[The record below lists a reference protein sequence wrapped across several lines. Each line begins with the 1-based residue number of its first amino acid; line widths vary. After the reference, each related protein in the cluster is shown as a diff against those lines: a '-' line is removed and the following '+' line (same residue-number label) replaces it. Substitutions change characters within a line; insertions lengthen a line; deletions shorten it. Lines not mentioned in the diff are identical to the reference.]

1 MASPG
6 RCVGPSDGAVT
17 ACSRCRPRLGGMGRG
32 CTNGEARLPTTRHDG
47 SPEAG
52 NVFACLVH
60 EAPDCVAD
68 LVANLQHLDPDS
80 TVLLYDGS
88 GGALLSELSRLTGPG
103 VLVHPH
109 PRAMAWGKLQ
119 DFALDSMRFALERLD
134 MRALT
139 IVDSDQ
145 LAMRPGYS
153 VYLADF
159 LAKHPRAGCLVS
171 AEGVQP
177 RTTRVGPPQAA
188 WREFELWAPFLR
200 RFPDGESRFPHWTFW
215 PATVFTRAAAQS
227 LVALWEDDELQGIL
241 AKSAIWAS
249 EEVVLPTLV
258 ALLGHQVVRNP
269 CAHDLVQYR
278 TTYTAAQVEA
288 AMRRPAVF
296 WVHPVPRSYRDPLRS
311 RLRTHFGGY
320 LPQPAAVVAD
330 PFTAPPAHP
339 LPLLLPLLRR
349 METIVGWLSAAEADL
364 LSAAAMRAT
373 TGRRGPHTIV
383 EVGSYCGRGTV
394 VLAGVA
400 GALSPGSVVHAIDP
414 HDRRLGVWG
423 DGPGGVTDAATRLQ
437 SHLDAAGLR
446 NVVDYRPGYAGEVA
460 VPGPIDLLVVDHL
473 HDYASVAADFSQFE
487 AQIVEGGLVAFHD
500 YRDCFPGVVAFVDH
514 LLATEAYT
522 AVQRVETLVVL
533 RKAGVL
539 ALPPLSPMLAGV
551 GSAGE
556 RDALAVLALTA
567 AETLRGGEG
576 GIVEAGRPTAAEEQL
591 LTAAAEAAGG
601 ALTGGQPPE
610 LPVRLLMLGGHSA
623 GGEDVDAAFR
633 YRERLADGAR
643 VVLRGCSDDSPVA
656 HAALRALLAGG
667 FEQVRRMA
675 GLVVLR
681 AGVESRPLSAAA
693 DSQLA
698 VGEPV
703 PTRTGVAQ
711 APNWISGQPTGW
723 RPTGEPL
730 VSCIMPTCDRRRFV
744 GRAIRYF
751 RDQDYPN
758 RELVII
764 DDGADCVADLIPAD
778 PRIRYVR
785 LPERRTI
792 GAKRNLAC
800 EHAHGELVV
809 HWDDD
814 DWSAPW
820 RLGYQVEMF
829 QNQDVDVSGLSA
841 LYFCDPAAGRA
852 WRYEYPAGRRAWVTD
867 GTFCY
872 RRRFWE
878 EAPFP
883 DTSFGIDTSYLWQG
897 ASKRVGALADS
908 SFYVAQVHP
917 GNTSRKEIH
926 GAWWHPR
933 PVEEIAS
940 LMGPE
945 WAAHWAAESV
955 S

>member
-1 MASPG
+1 
-6 RCVGPSDGAVT
+6 
-17 ACSRCRPRLGGMGRG
+17 
-32 CTNGEARLPTTRHDG
+32 LPTARHDG
-47 SPEAG
+47 SPAAG

-109 PRAMAWGKLQ
+109 PRAMAWGKLH
-119 DFALDSMRFALERLD
+119 DFALDCMRFALERLD
-134 MRALT
+134 MGALT

-145 LAMRPGYS
+145 LALRPGYS
-153 VYLADF
+153 AYLADF
-159 LAKHPRAGCLVS
+159 LAKHPQAGCLVS

-177 RTTRVGPPQAA
+177 RTTRVGPPHAA

-215 PATVFTRAAAQS
+215 PATVFARAAAQG

-258 ALLGHQVVRNP
+258 ALLGHQVLRNP
-269 CAHDLVQYR
+269 CAHDLVQFR
-278 TTYTAAQVEA
+278 TTYTAAQVEV

-296 WVHPVPRSYRDPLRS
+296 WVHPIPRSYRDPLRS
-311 RLRTHFGGY
+311 QLRAHFGSY
-320 LPQPAAVVAD
+320 LPQPAAAAAD

-349 METIVGWLSAAEADL
+349 METVVGWLSAAEADL

-373 TGRRGPHTIV
+373 TSRPGPHTIV

-394 VLAGVA
+394 VLAGMA
-400 GALSPGSVVHAIDP
+400 AALSPGSVVHAVDP

-423 DGPGGVTDAATRLQ
+423 DAPGGVPDAAARLR
-437 SHLDAAGLR
+437 SHLDAAGLSS
-446 NVVDYRPGYAGEVA
+446 VVDYRPGYAGGAVA
-460 VPGPIDLLVVDHL
+460 PGPIDLLVIDHL
-473 HDYASVAADFSQFE
+473 HDYASVAADFSQF
-487 AQIVEGGLVAFHD
+487 QGQLVEGGLVAFHD

-522 AVQRVETLVVL
+522 AVQRVETLVVV
-533 RKAGVL
+533 RKADVL
-539 ALPPLSPMLAGV
+539 AVPPLSPMLAEI
-551 GSAGE
+551 GSAAE

-567 AETLRGGEG
+567 AEALRGREG
-576 GIVEAGRPTAAEEQL
+576 SMLVSGRPTALEVQL
-591 LTAAAEAAGG
+591 LAAVAEAAGPERVNHRP
-601 ALTGGQPPE
+601 AE
-610 LPVRLLMLGGHSA
+610 LPVRLLMLGGDSPED
-623 GGEDVDAAFR
+623 GDVDAAFR

-643 VVLRGCSDDSPVA
+643 VVLRGYSDDSPVA
-656 HAALRALLAGG
+656 LGVLRALLAGG
-667 FEQVRRMA
+667 FEQVRRLA

-681 AGVESRPLSAAA
+681 EGVDNQPPSAAA
-693 DSQLA
+693 DSKLA
-698 VGEPV
+698 VDV
-703 PTRTGVAQ
+703 PLTASVAQ
-711 APNWISGQPTGW
+711 SSSRIRTQHAVSRQTD
-723 RPTGEPL
+723 EPL
-730 VSCIMPTCDRRRFV
+730 VSCIMPTCDRRHLI

-751 RDQDYPN
+751 LEQDYPN
-758 RELVII
+758 RELVVV
-764 DDGADCVADLIPAD
+764 DDGKDCVADLIPAD
-778 PRIRYVR
+778 PWIRYVR
-785 LPERRTI
+785 LPERLTI
-792 GAKRNLAC
+792 GAKRNVAC
-800 EHAHGELVV
+800 EQARGELVV

-814 DWSAPW
+814 DWSAPR
-820 RLGYQVEMF
+820 RLSYQVEMF
-829 QNQDVDVSGLSA
+829 GSQDVDVSGLSA
-841 LYFCDPAAGRA
+841 LLFCDPAAGRA
-852 WRYEYPAGRRAWVTD
+852 WRYEYPAGGRPWVHD
-867 GTFCY
+867 PTFCY

-878 EAPFP
+878 GAPFP
-883 DTSFGIDTSYLWQG
+883 DTSFGIGTSYLWHG
-897 ASKRVGALADS
+897 PAKRVGVLPDS
-908 SFYVAQVHP
+908 SFYVALVHP
-917 GNTSRKEIH
+917 GNTSRKDIRN
-926 GAWWHPR
+926 AWWHAR

-955 S
+955 AQPAKEPVE